1 MRTTRDLF
9 NLKGRTAFI
18 TGGSGYLGTAICE
31 ALAENGCDIAIAE
44 TNTATCEAL
53 VARLQK
59 DYGVRAV
66 GLACDIRQPTS
77 IREALK
83 ATAEKLGGVHILINN
98 AYAGNK
104 NRFETITYEEWNAN
118 IEIGLSSVFYTVKEA
133 FELLKATRGVVLNT
147 ASMYGHIAPDYRLYE
162 GNPHA
167 VPASYN
173 AAKGGV
179 LQLTRY
185 LASFL
190 SPHGIR
196 VNAISPGAFP
206 HAWQQADQEFHK
218 RLSAKAPLGR
228 VGEPDDIKGP
238 VALLCS
244 DAGKFMTGQNV
255 CVDGG
260 WTIW

>member
-1 MRTTRDLF
+1 MKKLSELLS
-9 NLKGRTAFI
+9 LKGRTVFI
-18 TGGSGYLGTAICE
+18 TGGSGYLGRAMCE
-31 ALAENGCDIAIAE
+31 TLAELGADLAIAE
-44 TNTATCEAL
+44 VNTAACEAFTAEL
-53 VARLQK
+53 RSQ
-59 DYGVRAV
+59 YNVRAI
-66 GLACDIRQPTS
+66 GLECNVRKPESLRDAMRQ
-77 IREALK
+77 
-83 ATAEKLGGVHILINN
+83 TAVQLGGIHILINN

-104 NRFETITYEEWNAN
+104 NRFETISYEEWNAN
-118 IEIGLSSVFYTVKEA
+118 IEIGLSSVFYGVREA
-133 FELLKATRGVVLNT
+133 FDYLKASKGVILNI
-147 ASMYGHIAPDYRLYE
+147 ASMYGHVSPDYKLYE
-162 GNPHA
+162 GNEHA

-206 HAWQQADQEFHK
+206 HLFQQQDPVFSG
-218 RLSAKAPLGR
+218 RLAAKAPLNR
-228 VGEPDDIKGP
+228 VGMPEDLKGA

-244 DAGKFMTGQNV
+244 DAGQFMTGQNV